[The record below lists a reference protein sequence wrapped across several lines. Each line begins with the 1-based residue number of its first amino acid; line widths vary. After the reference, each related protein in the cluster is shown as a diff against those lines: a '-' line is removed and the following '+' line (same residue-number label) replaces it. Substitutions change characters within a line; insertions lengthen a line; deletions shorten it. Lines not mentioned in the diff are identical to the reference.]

1 MSIHPG
7 PGGTPARVGLIGGL
21 GPESTIDYY
30 RRIIQVWQ
38 ESAPGSAPSILID
51 SLDVDHGIQL
61 VTHDRPAL
69 VEYLLASA
77 ERLQRAGATF
87 LAMAANTP
95 HVVFDE
101 LARRATLPMLS
112 IVEACAAEAVRR
124 GFRRLG
130 LLGTRFTMEAPLYP
144 EVFARYGLAVV
155 APDER
160 ERTWLHERYIGEL
173 LRGDFHDTTRE
184 GVRELIRALRD
195 RASVEAII
203 FGGTE
208 LPLLLRAETVE
219 GLPTLDTAEVHVR
232 AIVARLRAAAVS
244 HS

>member
-1 MSIHPG
+1 M
-7 PGGTPARVGLIGGL
+7 TTARVGLIGGL

-38 ESAPGSAPSILID
+38 EDTPGSAPSILID
-51 SLDVDHGIQL
+51 SLDVDHGIAL

-77 ERLQRAGATF
+77 VRLERAGATF

-95 HVVFDE
+95 HVVFDD
-101 LARRATLPMLS
+101 LAPRAPLPMLS
-112 IVEACAAEAVRR
+112 IVEACATEAVRR

-144 EVFARYGLAVV
+144 EVFTRHRLTVV
-155 APDER
+155 APEEG

-173 LRGDFHDTTRE
+173 LRGDFRDTTRE
-184 GVRELIRALRD
+184 GVRRLIRTLRE
-195 RASVEAII
+195 RAGVDAII

-232 AIVARLRAAAVS
+232 AIVARLQATTPS
-244 HS
+244 PT